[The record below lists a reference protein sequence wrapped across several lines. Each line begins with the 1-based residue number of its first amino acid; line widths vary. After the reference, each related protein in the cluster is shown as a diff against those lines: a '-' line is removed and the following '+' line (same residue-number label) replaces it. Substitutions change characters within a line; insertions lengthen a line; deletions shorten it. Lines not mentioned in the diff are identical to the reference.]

1 MKRFAKLV
9 LALIAG
15 LYLTGCVGAISGH
28 NYTKKDLVVIY
39 KVVKD
44 GVVTFMTPEQ
54 IKQAKLD
61 KLNVVITDTYKVV
74 RKNDVATK

>member
-1 MKRFAKLV
+1 MKRFTKLI
-9 LALIAG
+9 LALIAT
-15 LYLTGCVGAISGH
+15 LYLAGCVGAISGH

-54 IKQAKLD
+54 IKKAKLD
-61 KLNVVITDTYKVV
+61 KVDVVITDTYKVV

>member
-1 MKRFAKLV
+1 MKRLSIA
-9 LALIAG
+9 LAIAG
-15 LYLTGCVGAISGH
+15 SLYFSGCVGAISGH

-54 IKQAKLD
+54 IKRAKLD
-61 KLNVVITDTYKVV
+61 KVDVVIQDTYKVV
-74 RKNDVATK
+74 RKNDNVGTK

>member
-1 MKRFAKLV
+1 MKRLTIA
-9 LALIAG
+9 LAIAG
-15 LYLTGCVGAISGH
+15 SLCFSGCVGVISGH

-54 IKQAKLD
+54 IKRAKLD
-61 KLNVVITDTYKVV
+61 KVDIVIKDTYKVV

>member
-1 MKRFAKLV
+1 MRKLTIA
-9 LALIAG
+9 LAIAG
-15 LYLTGCVGAISGH
+15 SLYFSGCVGAISGH

-61 KLNVVITDTYKVV
+61 KVDVIIQDTYKVV